1 MPGTGDHAPYA
12 YGGLDRVFH
21 EKARLGIASSLAGHA
36 DGLGFSELK
45 ALCGLTDGNLNRHLQ
60 VLDEA
65 GFVTLEKG
73 YEGKRP
79 HTRCRLTEEGRLRFA
94 DYLSV
99 LEQVL
104 RQATRAAAPR
114 PGAASRASEQPS

>member
-1 MPGTGDHAPYA
+1 MSGTQDRAPYA
-12 YGGLDRVFH
+12 FGGLDRVFH
-21 EKARLGIASSLAGHA
+21 EKARLGIASSLAGHK

-45 ALCGLTDGNLNRHLQ
+45 VLCGLTDGNLSRHLQ

-79 HTRCRLTEEGRLRFA
+79 HTRCRLTEKGRLRFT

-104 RQATRAAAPR
+104 RQATGAAGSL
-114 PGAASRASEQPS
+114 PGATSRISEQPS